1 MIRPLTFFLSVL
13 VLAGCTGQKSNK
25 SNAGFEPKPIV
36 LEELQVTPLA
46 IGAEMPAFELP
57 DMNGRL
63 VSSNNFKDAKILVIA
78 FISNHCPTA
87 QAYEDRLISF
97 TKDYQDRGVQVVAI
111 NPNSSLALLPD
122 ECGYSDLDDAFETMI
137 VRAEHK
143 GYNFPYLYDGD
154 NHAASL
160 KFGPVSTPHVFVFDA
175 DNKLRYNGRLDGI
188 ERPGTANAEDLRL
201 AVDQVL
207 LGEEVT
213 NPITSTFGCSVK
225 WSWKAS
231 WANKVNKDW
240 ISRPVEISQID
251 ESGVRELM
259 KNDSE
264 KLRLINV
271 WASWCAPC
279 VIEMP
284 ELVMLQ
290 RYYENRAFELVTISA
305 DYLDKES
312 EALKVLKKN
321 NVAVQNFIFS
331 DKEKQKLTSAIDPE
345 WRGSIPYSIL
355 IEPGGN
361 IIYKTQGVIDD
372 LAIKRIIVEHPLLGR
387 YF

>member
-97 TKDYQDRGVQVVAI
+97 TKDYQGRGVQVVAI

>member
-25 SNAGFEPKPIV
+25 SNASFEPKPIV

-97 TKDYQDRGVQVVAI
+97 TKDYLDRGVQVVAI

-137 VRAEHK
+137 IRAEHK

-240 ISRPVEISQID
+240 LSRPVEISQID
-251 ESGVRELM
+251 ELGVRELM

-284 ELVMLQ
+284 DLVMLQ

>member
-201 AVDQVL
+201 AVEQVL

-213 NPITSTFGCSVK
+213 NPVTSTFGCSVK

-231 WANKVNKDW
+231 WADKVNKDW

-259 KNDSE
+259 KNNSE

>member
-1 MIRPLTFFLSVL
+1 MIRPLIFFMSVL

-63 VSSNNFKDAKILVIA
+63 VSSNHFKDAKILVIA

-154 NHAASL
+154 NHAVSL

-201 AVDQVL
+201 AVEQVL

-213 NPITSTFGCSVK
+213 NPVTSTFGCSVK

-231 WANKVNKDW
+231 WADKVNKDW

-259 KNDSE
+259 KNNSE

>member
-1 MIRPLTFFLSVL
+1 MIRPLIFFMSVL

-154 NHAASL
+154 NHAVSL

-259 KNDSE
+259 KNNSE